1 MKLKQKFEK
10 VFTPKILRQ
19 NLIMAALF
27 IAVFDNFK
35 SNITNNVKYF
45 YFSGYENG
53 KEQFKDY
60 EKKVLS
66 KVEEN
71 KNKEIRS
78 ILLWLKKNQLI
89 TQEDEDKIKEF
100 TDIRNNFAH
109 ELTRMLYDGF
119 PENIKEKYMEMITLF
134 DNIERNWIIHVEM
147 EINQPDIPYDNI
159 CFDEITSNNLEFI
172 KIMTD
177 VAINKNE
184 EYLNIVKNADV

>member
-35 SNITNNVKYF
+35 FNITNNVKYF

>member
-10 VFTPKILRQ
+10 VFNPKILRQ
-19 NLIMAALF
+19 NLIMASLF
-27 IAVFDNFK
+27 IAAFDNFK

-66 KVEEN
+66 KVVGN

-78 ILLWLKKNQLI
+78 TLLWLKKNQLI
-89 TQEDEDKIKEF
+89 AQEDVDKFKEF

-109 ELTRMLYDGF
+109 ELTKMLSDGF

-134 DNIERNWIIHVEM
+134 DNIERNWIINVEM
-147 EINQPDIPYDNI
+147 EINQLDIPYENI
-159 CFDEITSNNLEFI
+159 CWDGITSNNLEFI

-184 EYLNIVKNADV
+184 EYMNIVKKADV

>member
-35 SNITNNVKYF
+35 FNITNNVKYF

-66 KVEEN
+66 KVE
-71 KNKEIRS
+71 
-78 ILLWLKKNQLI
+78 
-89 TQEDEDKIKEF
+89 
-100 TDIRNNFAH
+100 
-109 ELTRMLYDGF
+109 
-119 PENIKEKYMEMITLF
+119 
-134 DNIERNWIIHVEM
+134 
-147 EINQPDIPYDNI
+147 
-159 CFDEITSNNLEFI
+159 
-172 KIMTD
+172 
-177 VAINKNE
+177 
-184 EYLNIVKNADV
+184 

>member
-60 EKKVLS
+60 KKKVLS

>member
-35 SNITNNVKYF
+35 FNITNNVKYF

-78 ILLWLKKNQLI
+78 ILLWLKKNKLI